1 MRRTADVVVIGGGSI
16 GCSTAYNLARLGFKN
31 VVLLEKGYICRGST
45 GRCGAGIR
53 QQWGTEM
60 NCLISR
66 YSVKHF
72 EVMNEELEYEG
83 DVEFRQNGYLMVTY
97 SESEAA
103 MLKNNLILHK
113 QLGIPVQFLSLEEV
127 REIAPA
133 LNTERI
139 VASTICME
147 DGQANPFK
155 VTDAYARAARRL
167 GVEFMTFTEVTG
179 FKLNGAGIS
188 AVITNKGEI
197 KTDTVI
203 NATGPYARFISA
215 MLAHE
220 LPVEPERHQ
229 IVVTEPL
236 EPFLKPMVMNF
247 FHKSYFQQVV
257 NGSLLLGFGDPV
269 EPKGINY
276 SCSWQFLKEL
286 ARKIVEQLPIMKNAN
301 IIRHWAGHYGISPD
315 GQPVLGRV
323 PEIKG
328 YFLALGCGKGFMLSP
343 MIGELVAQ
351 SVAGI
356 DTTLPI
362 DILSVERFEKG
373 ELIVEPAVV

>member
-1 MRRTADVVVIGGGSI
+1 M
-16 GCSTAYNLARLGFKN
+16 
-31 VVLLEKGYICRGST
+31 
-45 GRCGAGIR
+45 
-53 QQWGTEM
+53 
-60 NCLISR
+60 
-66 YSVKHF
+66 
-72 EVMNEELEYEG
+72 
-83 DVEFRQNGYLMVTY
+83 
-97 SESEAA
+97 
-103 MLKNNLILHK
+103 HK
-113 QLGIPVQFLSLEEV
+113 KLGIPVQFLSLEEV
-127 REIAPA
+127 KEIVPA

-179 FKLNGAGIS
+179 FKLTGAGIS
-188 AVITNKGEI
+188 AVITDRGEI
-197 KTDTVI
+197 KTDTVV

-215 MLAHE
+215 MLEHE

-286 ARKIVEQLPIMKNAN
+286 AKR
-301 IIRHWAGHYGISPD
+301 
-315 GQPVLGRV
+315 
-323 PEIKG
+323 
-328 YFLALGCGKGFMLSP
+328 LS
-343 MIGELVAQ
+343 
-351 SVAGI
+351 S
-356 DTTLPI
+356 
-362 DILSVERFEKG
+362 SCRS
-373 ELIVEPAVV
+373 